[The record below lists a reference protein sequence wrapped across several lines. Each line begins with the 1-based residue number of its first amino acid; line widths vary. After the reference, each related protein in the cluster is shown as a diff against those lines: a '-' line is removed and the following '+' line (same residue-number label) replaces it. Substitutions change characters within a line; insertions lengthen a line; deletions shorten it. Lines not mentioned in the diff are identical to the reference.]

1 MPGDPK
7 PFHQA
12 THEEAIDAGL
22 GYQPVTSHFSTYSME
37 FFAMLVKALDE
48 VKEGDGTLLDHSLLL
63 AYTDTGFA
71 KLHTLDNIPMLLAG
85 SASGRVKTGY
95 HIAGESS
102 PVTRVGL
109 TVQQAMGI
117 PIDKWGSGSM
127 ATAKPV
133 SEILA

>member
-1 MPGDPK
+1 
-7 PFHQA
+7 
-12 THEEAIDAGL
+12 
-22 GYQPVTSHFSTYSME
+22 
-37 FFAMLVKALDE
+37 MLVKALDE

-85 SASGRVKTGY
+85 SASGRIKTGY

-109 TVQQAMGI
+109 TVQQVMGI
-117 PIDKWGSGSM
+117 PIDKWGVGSM
-127 ATAKPV
+127 ETQKPV